1 MYPADYKYTK
11 THEWISVTGGVGR
24 VGITDYALEHIG
36 ELVYVG
42 LPDVGRVL
50 KAGESFGAIDSS
62 KSASDLYSPVSGEV
76 TAVNAALPENP
87 ALVNG
92 DPHGSW
98 MIEIRLSDPGE
109 IEALL
114 DAAGYAAL
122 IEHAE

>member
-1 MYPADYKYTK
+1 
-11 THEWISVTGGVGR
+11 
-24 VGITDYALEHIG
+24 
-36 ELVYVG
+36 
-42 LPDVGRVL
+42 
-50 KAGESFGAIDSS
+50 
-62 KSASDLYSPVSGEV
+62 VSGEV
-76 TAVNAALPENP
+76 TAVNATLPENP